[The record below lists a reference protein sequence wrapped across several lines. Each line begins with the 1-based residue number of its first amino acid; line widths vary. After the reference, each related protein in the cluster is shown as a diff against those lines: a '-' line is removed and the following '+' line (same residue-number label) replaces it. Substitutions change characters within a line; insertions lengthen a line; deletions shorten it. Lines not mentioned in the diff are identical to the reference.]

1 MLSEN
6 KQDYVLC
13 LQDVSNHEKLK
24 QNDTVQTID
33 QCRKLPLEQ
42 ETMDGS
48 NQLEQQR
55 QQLKNNTKQQNN
67 KHQSELI
74 NSHRESQKHQLA
86 ENHQ

>member
-1 MLSEN
+1 M
-6 KQDYVLC
+6 LC
-13 LQDVSNHEKLK
+13 LRGVSNHEKLK

-33 QCRKLPLEQ
+33 QRRKLPLER

-48 NQLEQQR
+48 NRLEQR
-55 QQLKNNTKQQNN
+55 RLELKNNTKQQDN

-74 NSHRESQKHQLA
+74 NSHRESQMHQLA